1 MTDALSSVFPED
13 TLVVTMLEVLAFPL
27 DTNDV
32 VNSLE
37 TMKRKIKELERYANI
52 EIREFLKV
60 GIVIR
65 QAEEGPMRTDL
76 IMNSHRLTTFQNIKT
91 QVTNVKQAQSAV
103 VAKTGDAMDVV
114 RSRRGRPKVLR
125 SVRERARTRR
135 SCAGT
140 ARRRASELLG
150 GKKQK
155 GLDKGQPKR
164 PNKGDSEGKGNK
176 KEFKGKCFKCGK
188 MGHMSKD
195 CRSKEASAFE
205 AREEGL
211 AETGCIDMA
220 SIHLSALEIGAV
232 QLLEGDRKI
241 RIGIDLGSTRVRQ

>member
-1 MTDALSSVFPED
+1 
-13 TLVVTMLEVLAFPL
+13 
-27 DTNDV
+27 
-32 VNSLE
+32 
-37 TMKRKIKELERYANI
+37 
-52 EIREFLKV
+52 
-60 GIVIR
+60 
-65 QAEEGPMRTDL
+65 MRTDL

-103 VAKTGDAMDVV
+103 VAKTGDAMDVGAF
-114 RSRRGRPKVLR
+114 SKGSPKG
-125 SVRERARTRR
+125 AAK
-135 SCAGT
+135 CAGKGKDSEVVCWYCEKKGQ
-140 ARRRASELLG
+140 RASG
-150 GKKQK
+150 CRKKQK
-155 GLDKGQPKR
+155 DLDKGQPKR
-164 PNKGDSEGKGNK
+164 PHKGDSKGKGNK

-241 RIGIDLGSTRVRQ
+241 RIGIDLGSPCVRQ